1 MKKVNAVLL
10 TAAAIF
16 LTANAQASVIL
27 LGDGQYQVNYEYDL
41 QAGTLNGNDIT
52 NIFVFERDDTNL
64 NIDYA
69 FTAPGEGPGTL
80 THVSSF
86 APTQSLV
93 IGLDQAPTGSTEYDH
108 LVIFMNSLF
117 AENALTQEKF
127 STVFPG
133 IDGRPRIG
141 HNALVDALKAAQLG
155 DADARALLEDFF
167 TVDAGKY
174 AAFDPND
181 SFRVLEF
188 SVPVPIDVVPEPAS
202 MALLGTGLV
211 GAFLRRKK

>member
-1 MKKVNAVLL
+1 MKKLSALIFTVLL
-10 TAAAIF
+10 IAVTGTAH
-16 LTANAQASVIL
+16 ASVIL
-27 LGDGQYQVNYEYDL
+27 LGGQYQVNYEYDL

-52 NIFVFERDDTNL
+52 NIFIFERDDVNL

-80 THVSSF
+80 THMSSF

-93 IGLDQAPTGSTEYDH
+93 IGLDQAPAGSGEYDH

-127 STVFPG
+127 STVFPS

-155 DADARALLEDFF
+155 DADAHALLEDFF

-174 AAFDPND
+174 AAFNPND

-202 MALLGTGLV
+202 MVLLGTGLV

>member
-1 MKKVNAVLL
+1 
-10 TAAAIF
+10 
-16 LTANAQASVIL
+16 
-27 LGDGQYQVNYEYDL
+27 
-41 QAGTLNGNDIT
+41 
-52 NIFVFERDDTNL
+52 
-64 NIDYA
+64 
-69 FTAPGEGPGTL
+69 
-80 THVSSF
+80 
-86 APTQSLV
+86 
-93 IGLDQAPTGSTEYDH
+93 
-108 LVIFMNSLF
+108 MNSLF